1 VPIWSCIDLRA
12 LKVQIQR
19 QDSGAVMQ
27 QDKHWMEASEV
38 IPMFP
43 SLVWKIQLEASLRD
57 SLNSSIV
64 AALAQMR
71 RELPPLE
78 PGQGWQSGQAL
89 HRRDDIGELVSCVE
103 RGVKSILLFLRIGHD
118 AFEITGCWATVL
130 AEGAA
135 HKAHSHPNNFL
146 SGVYYVRT
154 EPGADRIN
162 FHDPRRQAAVI
173 RPPVVELTAEN
184 TDQIVVRVRSGTLLI
199 FPSWLEHSVDANPNA
214 AERISVS
221 FNVMLS
227 SFTQQLS
234 QPLWSGERSS

>member
-1 VPIWSCIDLRA
+1 VI
-12 LKVQIQR
+12 
-19 QDSGAVMQ
+19 Q
-27 QDKHWMEASEV
+27 QDKRWMEASDV

-57 SLNSSIV
+57 SLNSGVV
-64 AALAQMR
+64 AALADLR

-78 PGQGWQSGQAL
+78 TGRGWQSGHAL
-89 HRRDDIGELVSCVE
+89 HRRDELRELLACVE
-103 RGVKSILLFLRIGHD
+103 RGVTSILRFLHIGHD
-118 AFEITGCWATVL
+118 AFEVTGCWATVL

-146 SGVYYVRT
+146 SGVYYVRVDA
-154 EPGADRIN
+154 GADRIN
-162 FHDPRRQAAVI
+162 FHDPRRQAGVI

-184 TDQIVVRVRSGTLLI
+184 TDQVVVRVRSGTLLI
-199 FPSWLEHSVDANPNA
+199 FPSWLEHSVDANPNK

-227 SFTQQLS
+227 SFTEHLS
-234 QPLWSGERSS
+234 RPLWSGERSS